1 MFEGIE
7 KISATSNWITLV
19 FLAVLIL
26 IAVLQFNFTERFS
39 KLFSLV
45 YSEKYYT
52 DYIKT
57 RPLIFNWFHVI
68 FFLIIL
74 FNISLSIYF
83 ALNAISSPEIDS
95 QFYFYFQ
102 IFSLT
107 LVYFILRYFI
117 GFLLGN
123 LFELEEGQNYFTFLK
138 MSNLALIS
146 VMIFPLLILTN
157 YSVGYFHKFLITFGI
172 VASLAIALFR
182 YFVLIKNEKL
192 SFNNLFYLFLYLC
205 ALELAPFIVIYKL
218 FVE

>member
-7 KISATSNWITLV
+7 KISVTSDWITLI
-19 FLAVLIL
+19 FMTVLIL
-26 IAVLQFNFTERFS
+26 IAILQFNFTERFS

-68 FFLIIL
+68 FFFIII
-74 FNISLSIYF
+74 FNISLSVYF
-83 ALNAISSPEIDS
+83 TINAFSISDITG
-95 QFYFYFQ
+95 QFYLYFQ
-102 IFSLT
+102 ILIMTLGYFS
-107 LVYFILRYFI
+107 LRYFV
-117 GFLLGN
+117 GYLLGN
-123 LFELEEGQNYFTFLK
+123 IFELEEGQNYFTFLK

-146 VMIFPLLILTN
+146 VLIFPLLILTN
-157 YSVGYFHKFLITFGI
+157 YSVGFFHKFLITFSI
-172 VASLAIALFR
+172 VAFLAIALFR

-205 ALELAPFIVIYKL
+205 ALELSPFIVIYKL

>member
-7 KISATSNWITLV
+7 KISVTSDWITLI
-19 FLAVLIL
+19 FITVLIL
-26 IAVLQFNFTERFS
+26 IAILQFNFTERFS

-68 FFLIIL
+68 FFFIII
-74 FNISLSIYF
+74 FNISLSVYF
-83 ALNAISSPEIDS
+83 TMNAFSISDMTG

-102 IFSLT
+102 ILIMTLGYFS
-107 LVYFILRYFI
+107 FRYFV
-117 GFLLGN
+117 GYLLGN
-123 LFELEEGQNYFTFLK
+123 LFELEEGQSYFTFLK
-138 MSNLALIS
+138 ISNLALIS
-146 VMIFPLLILTN
+146 VLIFPLLILTN
-157 YSVGYFHKFLITFGI
+157 YSVGFFHKFLITFGI

-205 ALELAPFIVIYKL
+205 ALELSPFIVIYKL

>member
-7 KISATSNWITLV
+7 KISVTSDWITLI
-19 FLAVLIL
+19 FIAVLIM
-26 IAVLQFNFTERFS
+26 IAILQFNFTERFS

-68 FFLIIL
+68 FFFIII
-74 FNISLSIYF
+74 FNISLSLYF
-83 ALNAISSPEIDS
+83 TLNAFSTSGMTG

-102 IFSLT
+102 ILIMTLGYFS
-107 LVYFILRYFI
+107 LRYFV
-117 GFLLGN
+117 GYLLGN

-138 MSNLALIS
+138 MSNLSLIS
-146 VMIFPLLILTN
+146 VLIFPLLILTN
-157 YSVGYFHKFLITFGI
+157 YSVGFFHKFLITFGI

-205 ALELAPFIVIYKL
+205 ALELAPFIVLYKL

>member
-7 KISATSNWITLV
+7 KISVTSDWITLI
-19 FLAVLIL
+19 FIAVLIM
-26 IAVLQFNFTERFS
+26 IAILQFNFTERFS

-68 FFLIIL
+68 FFFIII
-74 FNISLSIYF
+74 FNISLSLYF
-83 ALNAISSPEIDS
+83 TLNAFSTSDMTG

-102 IFSLT
+102 ILIMTLGYFS
-107 LVYFILRYFI
+107 LRYFV
-117 GFLLGN
+117 GYLLGN
-123 LFELEEGQNYFTFLK
+123 IFELEEGQNYFTFLK
-138 MSNLALIS
+138 MSNLSLIS
-146 VMIFPLLILTN
+146 VLIFPLLILTN
-157 YSVGYFHKFLITFGI
+157 YSVGFFHKFLITFGI

-205 ALELAPFIVIYKL
+205 ALELSPFIVIYKL

>member
-7 KISATSNWITLV
+7 KVSATSDWVTLF

-26 IAVLQFNFTERFS
+26 IAVLQFNFAERFS

-52 DYIKT
+52 DYFKT

-68 FFLIIL
+68 FFFIII
-74 FNISLSIYF
+74 FNISLCIYF
-83 ALNAISSPEIDS
+83 TINAFSAAAGQDT
-95 QFYFYFQ
+95 FYFYFQ
-102 IFSLT
+102 ILIMTLT
-107 LVYFILRYFI
+107 YFIMRYAV

-123 LFELEEGQNYFTFLK
+123 IFELEEGQNYFTFLK
-138 MSNLALIS
+138 ISNLALIS
-146 VMIFPLLILTN
+146 VLIFPLLILAN
-157 YSVGYFHKFLITFGI
+157 YSVGVFHKFLITFSI
-172 VASLAIALFR
+172 AASLGVALFR

-205 ALELAPFIVIYKL
+205 ALELSPFIVIYKL
-218 FVE
+218 FVD

>member
-1 MFEGIE
+1 MFEGID
-7 KISATSNWITLV
+7 KISATSDWITLI
-19 FLAVLIL
+19 FMTVLIL

-57 RPLIFNWFHVI
+57 RPLIFNRFHII
-68 FFLIIL
+68 FFFIII
-74 FNISLSIYF
+74 FNISLALYF
-83 ALNAISSPEIDS
+83 ALNAFSSEQIQG
-95 QFYFYFQ
+95 QFYLYFQ
-102 IFSLT
+102 IIFMT

-117 GFLLGN
+117 GVLLGN
-123 LFELEEGQNYFTFLK
+123 IFELEDSQNYFTFLK

-146 VMIFPLLILTN
+146 VLVFPLLILTN
-157 YSVGYFHKFLITFGI
+157 YSVGVFHKFLITFGI
-172 VASLAIALFR
+172 IASLALTLFR

-192 SFNNLFYLFLYLC
+192 NFNNLFYLFLYLC
-205 ALELAPFIVIYKL
+205 ALELSPFIVIYKL

>member
-7 KISATSNWITLV
+7 KISVTSDWITLI
-19 FLAVLIL
+19 FIAVLIM
-26 IAVLQFNFTERFS
+26 IAILQFNFTERFS

-68 FFLIIL
+68 FFFIII
-74 FNISLSIYF
+74 FNISLSLYF
-83 ALNAISSPEIDS
+83 TLNAFSTSGMTG

-102 IFSLT
+102 ILIMTLGYFS
-107 LVYFILRYFI
+107 LRYFV
-117 GFLLGN
+117 GYLLGN
-123 LFELEEGQNYFTFLK
+123 IFELEEGQNYFTFLK
-138 MSNLALIS
+138 MSNLSLIS
-146 VMIFPLLILTN
+146 VLIFPLLILTN
-157 YSVGYFHKFLITFGI
+157 YSVGFFHKFLITFGI

-205 ALELAPFIVIYKL
+205 ALELSPFIVIYKL

>member
-7 KISATSNWITLV
+7 KISVTSDWITLIFIV
-19 FLAVLIL
+19 VLIM
-26 IAVLQFNFTERFS
+26 IAILQFNFTERFS

-68 FFLIIL
+68 FFFIII

-83 ALNAISSPEIDS
+83 TINAFSTSDKTG

-102 IFSLT
+102 ILIMTLSYFS
-107 LVYFILRYFI
+107 FRYFV
-117 GFLLGN
+117 GYLLGN
-123 LFELEEGQNYFTFLK
+123 IFELEEGQSYFTFLK
-138 MSNLALIS
+138 MSNLALVS
-146 VMIFPLLILTN
+146 VLIFPLLILTN
-157 YSVGYFHKFLITFGI
+157 YSVGFFHKFLITFGI

-205 ALELAPFIVIYKL
+205 ALELSPFIVIYKL
-218 FVE
+218 FIE